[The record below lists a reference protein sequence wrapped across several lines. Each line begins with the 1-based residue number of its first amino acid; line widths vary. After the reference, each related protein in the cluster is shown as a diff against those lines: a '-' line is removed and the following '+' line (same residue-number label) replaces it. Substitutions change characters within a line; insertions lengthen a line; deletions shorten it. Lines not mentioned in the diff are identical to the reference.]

1 MVSLMVRYYR
11 QYILHHLPNLTKI
24 GAEDVTEEERR
35 DAQMVRCPP
44 LWTHLVHQN
53 CGKSKHDVR
62 AQATRRVEALLQ
74 EGEAQSDKQVC
85 VISLVGGGSSG
96 LDVFL
101 GPQASY
107 SMRIA
112 SQGCWTVDKRDKEI
126 EMAKAKGERQR
137 EKGRGRR
144 EAGRGREREK
154 EGERDFAWVVKTVA
168 RLSIALKAV
177 VPGPFTRTPPRL
189 RDLILS

>member
-1 MVSLMVRYYR
+1 MHKPWS
-11 QYILHHLPNLTKI
+11 
-24 GAEDVTEEERR
+24 AE
-35 DAQMVRCPP
+35 
-44 LWTHLVHQN
+44 
-53 CGKSKHDVR
+53 G
-62 AQATRRVEALLQ
+62 
-74 EGEAQSDKQVC
+74 
-85 VISLVGGGSSG
+85 
-96 LDVFL
+96 
-101 GPQASY
+101 
-107 SMRIA
+107 
-112 SQGCWTVDKRDKEI
+112 DKEI